1 MIVSLVCKV
10 NRTLT
15 SVVEHSSGPSAGSRY
30 NPNGGPAG
38 IPDISKVKYEGYE
51 SDEASESGGQEV
63 VTAVSHRLLVSVAE
77 LMIDGDWF
85 RTFHQASNWTSPT
98 LLVVARPICP
108 SLFHTA
114 ARYSQQC
121 LIPSIKSVDGNHHRP
136 EQTRRPYY
144 GGSAS
149 AGT

>member
-1 MIVSLVCKV
+1 MTVSLVCKV

-38 IPDISKVKYEGYE
+38 IPDISKVEYEGYE

-98 LLVVARPICP
+98 LLVVACPICP
-108 SLFHTA
+108 SLFHTT
-114 ARYSQQC
+114 ARHCQ
-121 LIPSIKSVDGNHHRP
+121 
-136 EQTRRPYY
+136 
-144 GGSAS
+144 
-149 AGT
+149 